1 MGADGGTIPKRCEL
15 VRGKKK
21 TEKVDKNV
29 ENANKWRTCQLTQEA
44 LLKPI
49 VACKLGR
56 FVLDSFYK
64 VNKSVA
70 YRTEGEGQS
79 SGKAQKK
86 INIFAPAAPTGTANT
101 FSSPFYK
108 SAFHDSNF

>member
-21 TEKVDKNV
+21 TAKVDKNV
-29 ENANKWRTCQLTQEA
+29 ENANKWRTCKLTQEA

-56 FVLDSFYK
+56 YDMNFYHK
-64 VNKSVA
+64 VNTVA
-70 YRTEGEGQS
+70 SEQRAERAS
-79 SGKAQKK
+79 PPPRNSQK
-86 INIFAPAAPTGTANT
+86 NAVF
-101 FSSPFYK
+101 
-108 SAFHDSNF
+108 